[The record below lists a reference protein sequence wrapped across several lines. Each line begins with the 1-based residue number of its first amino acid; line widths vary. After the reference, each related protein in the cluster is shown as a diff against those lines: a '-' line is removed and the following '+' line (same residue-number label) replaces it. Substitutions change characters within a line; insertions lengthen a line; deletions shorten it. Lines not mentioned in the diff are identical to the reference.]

1 MKRREFITLLGGAAA
16 AWPLA
21 ARAQQSERVR
31 HLAAMMGGRNA
42 DTDVE
47 GRAWFTAF
55 RQGLQELGWV
65 EGRNLRADYRWPAGE
80 PARMRVI
87 AKDFVEA
94 KPDVL
99 FAGSTPGVLALL
111 AETRTIPI
119 VFTNLNDPVGTGAV
133 ASFARPGGNATGF
146 TAFEYSLAGKWL
158 EMLKEVAP
166 AARRIALIFNPETA
180 PYAHHYLTF
189 IQAAAPVGVT
199 ANAVSVGS
207 VAEMEAAVEA
217 HARAAGGALVAL
229 PEGFIVNNRSSLIA
243 LAARLRLPAI
253 YPARNYVVEG
263 GLLSYGPGTVD
274 LYRRSVSYV
283 DRILKGAKP
292 ADLPVQ
298 APTKYELVINL
309 KTAKALGLT
318 VPPALLARAD
328 EVIE

>member
-1 MKRREFITLLGGAAA
+1 
-16 AWPLA
+16 
-21 ARAQQSERVR
+21 
-31 HLAAMMGGRNA
+31 
-42 DTDVE
+42 
-47 GRAWFTAF
+47 
-55 RQGLQELGWV
+55 
-65 EGRNLRADYRWPAGE
+65 
-80 PARMRVI
+80 MRVI
-87 AKDFVEA
+87 ARDFVEA

-111 AETRTIPI
+111 AETRTLPI

-166 AARRIALIFNPETA
+166 AARRIALVFNPETA
-180 PYAHHYLTF
+180 PYARHYLTF
-189 IQAAAPVGVT
+189 IQAAAPALGVT
-199 ANAVSVGS
+199 ANSVAVGS

-217 HARAAGGALVAL
+217 HARSAGGALVAL
-229 PEGFIVNNRSSLIA
+229 PEGFIVTTRASLIA

-263 GLLSYGPGTVD
+263 GLLSYGPATTD
-274 LYRRSVSYV
+274 LYRRSASYV
-283 DRILKGAKP
+283 DRILKGEKP

-298 APTKYELVINL
+298 QPTKFELVINL
-309 KTAKALGLT
+309 KTANVLGLT
-318 VPPALLARAD
+318 VTPTLLARAD